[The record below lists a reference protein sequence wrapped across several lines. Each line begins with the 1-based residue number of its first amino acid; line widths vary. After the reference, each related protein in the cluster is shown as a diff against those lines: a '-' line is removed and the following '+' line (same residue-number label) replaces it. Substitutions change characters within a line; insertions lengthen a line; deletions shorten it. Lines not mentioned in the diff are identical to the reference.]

1 MGGRCPTRRMP
12 VASAGVR
19 LVTHSWDW
27 VPLADVLALI
37 SDLMSVWYWL
47 FDFQVMS
54 VSTTVTLLRRSSRWL
69 NKATDSS
76 NVRLII
82 IRPFQRIAVKDTL
95 TRWKEEMA
103 WKCIPLDISIGD
115 YS

>member
-1 MGGRCPTRRMP
+1 MTLHL
-12 VASAGVR
+12 S
-19 LVTHSWDW
+19 VT
-27 VPLADVLALI
+27 
-37 SDLMSVWYWL
+37 LMSVWYWL

-54 VSTTVTLLRRSSRWL
+54 FSTTATLLRRSSRWL
-69 NKATDSS
+69 NKATDSL

-82 IRPFQRIAVKDTL
+82 IRPFQKIAVRDTL